1 MSVDFAELNFPVA
14 GFFGAFLKCGKR
26 LFSGCAEVPRASELP
41 LAKSLAIS
49 NLPHFA
55 DWGEANCGTEV
66 CPAASVAP
74 PPYRVGNCGRALRQ
88 AGERTDLACRT
99 KEIHRGQAMV
109 LRALTSAAANSLREL
124 DNLGWTVE
132 AATRTAFAARSI
144 PRSIRDLGAF
154 AA

>member
-55 DWGEANCGTEV
+55 DWGEA
-66 CPAASVAP
+66 
-74 PPYRVGNCGRALRQ
+74 NCGRALRQ